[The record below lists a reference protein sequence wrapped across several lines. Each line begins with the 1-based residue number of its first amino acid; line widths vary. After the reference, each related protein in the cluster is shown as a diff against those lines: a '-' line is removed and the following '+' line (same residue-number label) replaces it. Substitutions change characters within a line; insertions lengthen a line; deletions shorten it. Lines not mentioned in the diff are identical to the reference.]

1 MLNDKD
7 LKQIEA
13 RGASPATVRA
23 QVERFKTGFP
33 WMNIEGPAVPGHGIQ
48 VLDEKQLEEASAYV
62 ETAQVNGKCKFVR
75 SRFPYVQGPFQRT

>member
-13 RGASPATVRA
+13 RGASAATVRA

-48 VLDEKQLEEASAYV
+48 VLDENSWKRLRPML
-62 ETAQVNGKCKFVR
+62 KR
-75 SRFPYVQGPFQRT
+75 LR